1 MTDRASEPLD
11 ETTLRRALRLE
22 ADERPPL
29 FDAAAIA
36 AAARERPRIAM
47 VSALAGLALCAVGAV
62 VVWSTVPIFLP
73 TFVVG
78 AFDLGLGLLPLVA
91 VPASRVAD
99 LVQQPVVPLS
109 LLVALAIATAHELR
123 EHELRERVSHV
134 NAS

>member
-1 MTDRASEPLD
+1 VTDRTVEPLD

-47 VSALAGLALCAVGAV
+47 MSALAAISLGAVGAV
-62 VVWSTVPIFLP
+62 VVWSAVAILLP
-73 TFVVG
+73 TLVVD
-78 AFDLGLGLLPLVA
+78 AFDLGLGLLAMLA
-91 VPASRVAD
+91 VPVSGVAD
-99 LVQQPVVPLS
+99 LVQQPVVPVS
-109 LLVALAIATAHELR
+109 LVVALAIATAHELR
-123 EHELRERVSHV
+123 ERVIHV